1 MTNASNSDEA
11 GAKQRTNT
19 PLFLCA
25 QQIKYALALLPA
37 PAIALKP
44 PCVATKETR
53 GEVTAVSTTCGQSF
67 GDICCILLGAARTV
81 TSTRLGAQNRI
92 VTSLPSLGS
101 AHSLQLLLL

>member
-37 PAIALKP
+37 PAIGNHY
-44 PCVATKETR
+44 V
-53 GEVTAVSTTCGQSF
+53 
-67 GDICCILLGAARTV
+67 
-81 TSTRLGAQNRI
+81 
-92 VTSLPSLGS
+92 LPQKKLAGK
-101 AHSLQLLLL
+101 